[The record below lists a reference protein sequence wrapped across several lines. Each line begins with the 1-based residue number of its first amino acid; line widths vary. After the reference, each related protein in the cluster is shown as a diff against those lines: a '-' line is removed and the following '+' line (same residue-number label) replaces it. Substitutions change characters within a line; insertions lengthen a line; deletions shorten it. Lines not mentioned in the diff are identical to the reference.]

1 MGLKQM
7 IDIISGVIF
16 VLIIHQDHIYFLT
29 KFIHVEMQFFMVAV

>member
-7 IDIISGVIF
+7 VDIISVLIF

-29 KFIHVEMQFFMVAV
+29 KFIDVKMQFFMVTV